1 MKIPSQ
7 KYFIL
12 FSIVLLL
19 LGAGW
24 IWISKTPF
32 GSDSEQAS
40 QIPRA
45 GFKSPDFE
53 VMTIDGGEVKLSD
66 YHGQPIIL
74 NLWASWCPPCRAEM
88 PALQKVYQSYRD
100 QGLVV
105 LAVNLTTQDSEDA
118 ARKFISELE
127 VNMPILLDTSGEA
140 ARIYES
146 GALPTTY
153 FIDRFGTI
161 NEVVVGGPL
170 SEALLFIRAEELL
183 DQ

>member
-1 MKIPSQ
+1 MKIPPQ
-7 KYFIL
+7 KYLIL
-12 FSIVLLL
+12 FSLVLLL

-24 IWISKTPF
+24 IWISRTPI
-32 GSDSEQAS
+32 GSDTEQAS
-40 QIPRA
+40 RIPRA
-45 GFKSPDFE
+45 GFKAPEFE
-53 VMTIDGGEVKLSD
+53 ALTIDGGEVKLSD
-66 YHGQPIIL
+66 YQGQPVIL

-88 PALQKVYQSYRD
+88 PALEEVYLFYRD

-105 LAVNLTTQDSEDA
+105 LALNLTTQDSEEA
-118 ARKFISELE
+118 AMKFISELG

-170 SEALLFIRAEELL
+170 SEALLFIRAQELL